1 MSALSRRSD
10 GLRDL
15 MSQLSTGIEAL
26 AEASE
31 PKGEQNSEENDRNQ
45 RAKCCRQ
52 VLHLCHVMQPSVSI
66 PW

>member
-1 MSALSRRSD
+1 
-10 GLRDL
+10 

-31 PKGEQNSEENDRNQ
+31 PNGEQNSEENDSNQ
-45 RAKCCRQ
+45 RANCCRQ
-52 VLHLCHVMQPSVSI
+52 VLYLCHVMQPSVSI